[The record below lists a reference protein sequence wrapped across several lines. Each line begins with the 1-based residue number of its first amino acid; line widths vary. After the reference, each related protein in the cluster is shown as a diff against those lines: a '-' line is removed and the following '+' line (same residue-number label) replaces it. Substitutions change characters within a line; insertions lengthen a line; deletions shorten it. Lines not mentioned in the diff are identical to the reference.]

1 MELFWTI
8 VFGLLFF
15 GLLMA
20 SVALH
25 EVGHLLPAKLFGVRV
40 PQYFVGFGRTL
51 WSIRRGETEY
61 GVKLFPLGGFVRL
74 LGMYPPTRP
83 GARQTW
89 LQRFADD
96 ARGYEWDEVRP
107 GDVEGNRLFYQKKTY
122 QKLII
127 MAGGITVNL
136 ILAFLLFWGVT
147 GLHGTWRE
155 QPVVRSIQQCVITEQ
170 REDMA
175 CRPSDP
181 LTPAAQA
188 GLTEGDRILSFNG
201 APIAEYA
208 DLTELI
214 RANLDRPATL
224 VVERGGQQ
232 VALPTVNTR
241 VTGVRDTLD
250 PSRVIPAGWL
260 GVVPVMEK
268 EYGGP
273 VDVLQDM
280 GQMAAQSVVALAQ
293 FPVKVFHVIA
303 DMVTG
308 QPRDVY
314 SPISIFGA
322 SSLAG
327 QAAVQEAPIADR
339 AAMFASLLGS
349 INLFLALFN
358 LVPLPPLD
366 GGHILGALWEWV
378 RRTAARLA
386 GRPDPG
392 PVDTAKMVPVAYA
405 VGGFLLLCGIALIV
419 ADIVSPVKIF

>member
-1 MELFWTI
+1 MELLSTI

-25 EVGHLLPAKLFGVRV
+25 EVGHLLPGKLFGVRV

-51 WSIRRGETEY
+51 WSTRRGETEY

-74 LGMYPPTRP
+74 LGMYPPTNP
-83 GARQTW
+83 AARQHW

-96 ARGYEWDEVRP
+96 ARSYEWDEILP
-107 GDVEGNRLFYQKKTY
+107 ADVENGRLFYQKRTH

-127 MAGGITVNL
+127 MAGGITMNL
-136 ILAFLLFWGVT
+136 LLAFLLFWGVT
-147 GLHGTWRE
+147 GLHGTYRE
-155 QPVVRSIQQCVITEQ
+155 QPVVRAIQQCIITEQ
-170 REDMA
+170 REDTT

-181 LTPAAQA
+181 PTPAAAA
-188 GLTEGDRILSFNG
+188 GLAAGDRIVSFNG
-201 APIAEYA
+201 TPITDY
-208 DLTELI
+208 DQLTTLI
-214 RANLDRPATL
+214 RANLDHPATL
-224 VVERGGQQ
+224 VVERDGQQ
-232 VALPTVNTR
+232 VTLDTVNTR

-250 PSRVIPAGWL
+250 PSKVVPAGWL
-260 GVVPVMEK
+260 GVLPTYEK

-273 VDVLQDM
+273 VEVVRDM
-280 GQMAAQSVVALAQ
+280 GEMTAQSAVALAQ
-293 FPVKVFHVIA
+293 FPVKVWNVA
-303 DMVTG
+303 VAMAKG

-327 QAAVQEAPIADR
+327 QAAAQDAPVADR

-358 LVPLPPLD
+358 LIPLPPLD
-366 GGHILGALWEWV
+366 GGHILGALWEWL
-378 RRTAARLA
+378 RRTFARLT

-405 VGGFLLLCGIALIV
+405 VGGFLLLCGIVLIV

>member
-51 WSIRRGETEY
+51 WSTRRGETEY

-83 GARQTW
+83 GAKQTRW
-89 LQRFADD
+89 QRFADD
-96 ARGYEWDEVRP
+96 ARSYEWDDITP
-107 GDVEGNRLFYQKKTY
+107 ADVESGRLFYQKKTY

-155 QPVVRSIQQCVITEQ
+155 QPVVHGISACIITEQ
-170 REDMA
+170 REDMT

-181 LTPAAQA
+181 PTPAASA
-188 GLTEGDRILSFNG
+188 GLEPGDRILSFNG
-201 APIAEYA
+201 TPIAEY
-208 DLTELI
+208 DELTALI
-214 RANLDRPATL
+214 RANLDGPATL
-224 VVERGGQQ
+224 VVERAGQQ
-232 VALPTVNTR
+232 VTLPTVNTR
-241 VTGVRDTLD
+241 VTQVRDTLD
-250 PSRVIPAGWL
+250 PSRLLDAGWL

-273 VDVLQDM
+273 VEVLRDM
-280 GQMAAQSVVALAQ
+280 GEMTAQSLVALAQ
-293 FPVKVFHVIA
+293 FPVKVFNVVA
-303 DMVTG
+303 DLVTG

-358 LVPLPPLD
+358 LIPLPPLD
-366 GGHILGALWEWV
+366 GGHILGALVEWV
-378 RRTAARLA
+378 RRTFARLT

-405 VGGFLLLCGIALIV
+405 VGGFLLLCGIVLIV

>member
-51 WSIRRGETEY
+51 WSTRRGETEY

-83 GARQTW
+83 GAKQTRW
-89 LQRFADD
+89 QRFADD
-96 ARGYEWDEVRP
+96 ARSYEWDDITP
-107 GDVEGNRLFYQKKTY
+107 ADVESGRLFYQKKTY

-155 QPVVRSIQQCVITEQ
+155 QPVVHGISACIITEQ
-170 REDMA
+170 REDMT

-181 LTPAAQA
+181 PTPAASA
-188 GLTEGDRILSFNG
+188 GLEPGDRILSFNG
-201 APIAEYA
+201 TPIAEY
-208 DLTELI
+208 DELTALI
-214 RANLDRPATL
+214 RANLDGPATL
-224 VVERGGQQ
+224 VVERAGQQ
-232 VALPTVNTR
+232 VTLPTVNTR
-241 VTGVRDTLD
+241 VTQVRDTLD
-250 PSRVIPAGWL
+250 PSRLLDAGWL

-273 VDVLQDM
+273 VEVLRDM
-280 GQMAAQSVVALAQ
+280 GEMTAQSLVALAQ
-293 FPVKVFHVIA
+293 FPVKVFNVVA
-303 DMVTG
+303 DLVTG

-358 LVPLPPLD
+358 LIPLPPLD
-366 GGHILGALWEWV
+366 GGHILGALVEWV
-378 RRTAARLA
+378 RRTFARPT

-405 VGGFLLLCGIALIV
+405 VGGFLLLCGIVLIV

>member
-8 VFGLLFF
+8 VFGLVFF

-25 EVGHLLPAKLFGVRV
+25 EVGHLVPGKLFGVRV

-51 WSIRRGETEY
+51 WSTRRGETEY
-61 GVKLFPLGGFVRL
+61 GIKLFPLGGFVRL

-83 GARQTW
+83 GAGRTR

-96 ARGYEWDEVRP
+96 ARSYEWEEITP
-107 GDVEGNRLFYQKKTY
+107 ADVEHGRLFYQKKTH

-127 MAGGITVNL
+127 MAGGITMNL
-136 ILAFLLFWGVT
+136 LLAFLLFWGVI

-155 QPVVRSIQQCVITEQ
+155 QTVVRGIQQCVITEQ
-170 REDMA
+170 RDDMT

-181 LTPAAQA
+181 LTPAAAA
-188 GLTEGDRILSFNG
+188 GLTAGDRILSLNG
-201 APIAEYA
+201 HPIGDYA
-208 DLTELI
+208 QLTALI
-214 RANLDRPATL
+214 RANLDGPATL
-224 VVERGGQQ
+224 VVERDGRQ
-232 VALPTVNTR
+232 VTLPTVNTR
-241 VTGVRDTLD
+241 VANVRDSLD
-250 PSRVIPAGWL
+250 PSKVVPAGWL
-260 GVVPVMEK
+260 GVVPTMEK

-273 VDVLQDM
+273 VEVVRDM
-280 GQMAAQSVVALAQ
+280 ARMATQSLVTLVQ
-293 FPVKVFHVIA
+293 FPVKVWNVGV

-308 QPRDVY
+308 QPRDPY
-314 SPISIFGA
+314 GPISIFGA
-322 SSLAG
+322 SSIAG
-327 QAAVQEAPIADR
+327 QAAVQDEPIADR

-358 LVPLPPLD
+358 LIPLPPLD
-366 GGHILGALWEWV
+366 GGHILGAVWEWL
-378 RRTAARLA
+378 RRTFARMT

-405 VGGFLLLCGIALIV
+405 VGGFLLLCGIVLIV